1 SFLGKRSTSRHRQRA
16 ISPPGQTH
24 ARLSPPTWIPA
35 RNPNLV
41 IVAALRSAQAGKK
54 TILWPRNGSTKRA
67 NSKMNKNGNL
77 AFVQFRNP
85 KFALGNGRVQRT
97 AQRAF
102 MISDLVS
109 TGDVVQ
115 LAHRKRVLIDGFKL
129 VSRHY
134 QDARRVLAQIA
145 DPVGR
150 QRGRGRAWLWRLKP
164 EHRV

>member
-1 SFLGKRSTSRHRQRA
+1 M
-16 ISPPGQTH
+16 
-24 ARLSPPTWIPA
+24 
-35 RNPNLV
+35 
-41 IVAALRSAQAGKK
+41 
-54 TILWPRNGSTKRA
+54 TIRWE
-67 NSKMNKNGNL
+67 KMNKSGNL

-85 KFALGNGRVQRT
+85 KAALGNGRVQRT

-115 LAHRKRVLIDGFKL
+115 RAHRKRVLIDGLKP

-134 QDARRVLAQIA
+134 QDARRVLAAIA

-150 QRGRGRAWLWRLKP
+150 HRGRGWAWLWRA
-164 EHRV
+164 ED